1 MLQES
6 DVTAFIIEM
15 DERNHREAGLTQ
27 YISIA
32 LICKEH
38 CFEINQSNKGF
49 LSMLMARWILYSL
62 LSVSLS

>member
-1 MLQES
+1 MLQEP
-6 DVTAFIIEM
+6 DVTAPTIET

-27 YISIA
+27 SISIA

-38 CFEINQSNKGF
+38 YFGINQSNKGS